1 MAEQTE
7 GFLSPDASEPLQPA
21 AVAEELAA
29 TDANAAD
36 LPAALREDQIQN
48 AVSFLSHPK
57 VKHSL
62 IEQASLRSS
71 SCLLLSCS
79 IFLLFPAIRCSLSS
93 NTL

>member
-29 TDANAAD
+29 TEANAAD

-48 AVSFLSHPK
+48 AVAFLSHPK
-57 VKHSL
+57 VKPLL
-62 IEQASLRSS
+62 IEQASLPPT
-71 SCLLLSCS
+71 LLSLSCVVVQHTFAVPS
-79 IFLLFPAIRCSLSS
+79 HSLQCV
-93 NTL
+93 